1 MADKKTVDSWMEE
14 LDPPLRDIAQTL
26 RWLVLQAVPD
36 ISESVKWGTPNY
48 AKSGNVCYLA
58 ANNGYINLGFFNGA
72 GLNNPDG
79 LIEGTGAKMRHIKV
93 RRLEDIRP
101 EVFASLV
108 QEAVQLNTGK

>member
-1 MADKKTVDSWMEE
+1 MGIS
-14 LDPPLRDIAQTL
+14 TL
-26 RWLVLQAVPD
+26 GSSTAPALL
-36 ISESVKWGTPNY
+36 
-48 AKSGNVCYLA
+48 
-58 ANNGYINLGFFNGA
+58 
-72 GLNNPDG
+72 NPDG

>member
-1 MADKKTVDSWMEE
+1 MADQKTVDSWMEE
-14 LDPPLRDIAQTL
+14 LDPPLREIAQTL
-26 RWLVLQAVPD
+26 RGLILQAVPD
-36 ISESVKWGTPNY
+36 ISESIKWGTPNY

-58 ANNGYINLGFFNGA
+58 ANNGYINFGFFNGA

-108 QEAVQLNTGK
+108 QEAVLLNSGK

>member
-14 LDPPLRDIAQTL
+14 LDPSLRDIAQTL

-36 ISESVKWGTPNY
+36 ISESIKWGTPNY

-58 ANNGYINLGFFNGA
+58 ANNGYINFGFFNGA

>member
-14 LDPPLRDIAQTL
+14 LDPHLREIAQTL

-36 ISESVKWGTPNY
+36 ISESIKWGTPNY

-58 ANNGYINLGFFNGA
+58 ANNGYINFGFFNGA
-72 GLNNPDG
+72 DLTNPKG
-79 LIEGTGAKMRHIKV
+79 LIEGAGARMRHVKV
-93 RRLEDIRP
+93 RTMEDIRP

-108 QEAVQLNTGK
+108 QEAVRLNTSE

>member
-14 LDPPLRDIAQTL
+14 LDPSLRDIAQTL

-108 QEAVQLNTGK
+108 

>member
-14 LDPPLRDIAQTL
+14 LDPSLREIAQTL
-26 RWLVLQAVPD
+26 GGLIRQAVPD
-36 ISESVKWGTPNY
+36 ISESIKWGTPNY

-108 QEAVQLNTGK
+108 QEAVRLNTSE